1 MAFWFNIISLN
12 MRIHLL
18 GCYSIFQALMSAR
31 YTCLFV
37 AQVFKVDG
45 NNGEGQ
51 CLFVVMVYEMD
62 PEILLEDGQ
71 NNR

>member
-37 AQVFKVDG
+37 AQVFKVDR

-51 CLFVVMVYEMD
+51 CLFVVMD
-62 PEILLEDGQ
+62 PEILLEDG
-71 NNR
+71 